1 MADII
6 HEFFVKAS
14 PERVFEMFATADG
27 VNRWWTKEA
36 TGEPRAGAEFRLHFG
51 PEYDWRG
58 KVTRCVPSKEFELE
72 MTQAHEDWQRTRVGC
87 KLTAEKQ
94 GVTRVYFYHLGW
106 PEPNEHWRVSN
117 YCWAMYLRIL
127 RRYLESGESV
137 AYEKRLD
144 A

>member
-1 MADII
+1 M
-6 HEFFVKAS
+6 
-14 PERVFEMFATADG
+14 
-27 VNRWWTKEA
+27 
-36 TGEPRAGAEFRLHFG
+36 
-51 PEYDWRG
+51 
-58 KVTRCVPSKEFELE
+58 TRCVPGKEFELE
-72 MTQAHEDWQRTRVGC
+72 MIQAHEDWQGTSVGC

-106 PEPNEHWRVSN
+106 PEANEHWRVSN